1 MAQDNSQ
8 KLEQPADTH
17 TQPGLEARIFTMPES
32 YRHGAQGSLHQP
44 EIKIPAKPP
53 VETQS
58 PVVPIQSIL
67 TKPSVSQKKRS
78 GRKIIILVGI
88 VVLMLLSAGG
98 YFLIQKAKEKTQ
110 TPVVAP
116 VPTPRPA
123 PETPPEPVKEPA
135 VKEPETEEPEVFPV
149 EIVPGVDSDS
159 DGLSDI
165 EETLVYKT
173 DPRLP
178 DTDSDGF
185 LDGNEVFHRYNPEGI
200 APGTLLESGA
210 VKIYNGTAREIL
222 YEFYYPSSWSYQEV
236 QNEIILDAQTGEGFH
251 ISVFSNPEQLSFKDW
266 IKQNFPALTFV
277 SGVTKNGLSMMQ
289 GEDQRTVYL
298 DLTSVIL
305 SFVYDPGIKTRVDY
319 LQTFQMMLNSV
330 QAVGAVENNE
340 AAAEAS
346 VVQPEES
353 EPVL

>member
-1 MAQDNSQ
+1 MAQDHSQ
-8 KLEQPADTH
+8 KIEQPAQTQ

-44 EIKIPAKPP
+44 EMKTPPKPAAQTQPP
-53 VETQS
+53 AA
-58 PVVPIQSIL
+58 PVASVL
-67 TKPSVSQKKRS
+67 TKPSVPAKKRS
-78 GRKIIILVGI
+78 ARKIIIFSGVI
-88 VVLMLLSAGG
+88 VLALLSVGG
-98 YFLIQKAKEKTQ
+98 YVLVQQNKKATQ
-110 TPVVAP
+110 TPVVTPA
-116 VPTPRPA
+116 PTPRPA
-123 PETPPEPVKEPA
+123 PEVQPEPVKEPV

-149 EIVPGVDSDS
+149 EIVPGIDSDS

-185 LDGNEVFHRYNPEGI
+185 LDGNEVFHRYNPGGT
-200 APGTLLESGA
+200 APGTLLGSGS
-210 VKIYNGTAREIL
+210 VKIYKGTAIETL
-222 YEFYYPSSWSYQEV
+222 YEFYYPSGWSYQEV
-236 QNEIILDAQTGEGFH
+236 QNEVILEAQTGEGFH
-251 ISVFSNPEQLSFKDW
+251 VSVFSNPEGLTFKDW
-266 IKQNFPALTFV
+266 IKENFPTSTFV

-298 DLTSVIL
+298 DLNSVIL

-330 QAVGAVENNE
+330 QVVGATESE
-340 AAAEAS
+340 QTISQTPS
-346 VVQPEES
+346 VQEES